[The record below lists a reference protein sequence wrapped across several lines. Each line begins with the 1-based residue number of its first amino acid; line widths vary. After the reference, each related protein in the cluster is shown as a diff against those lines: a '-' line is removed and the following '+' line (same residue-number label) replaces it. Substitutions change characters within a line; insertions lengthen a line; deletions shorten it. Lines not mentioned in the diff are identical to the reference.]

1 MENRPLQEPIRG
13 VADATKFVAQ
23 DATTTHP
30 DYLLNAFPVDGDNGA
45 LRLSTRPKLVVEF
58 SGAFGSGPV
67 EAIASIPRTS
77 GVIGQYDGPNTIDTA
92 GSARASGTF
101 AGQCVVLDLD
111 GSVRQ
116 LWNDTRA
123 TGISAPPAGAG
134 AYGAFSVA
142 WDHEDDDVG
151 YFGVVAQYTT
161 LTTQAVACT
170 LLNRISLADE
180 EITDQGGC
188 FDSGPLSSFP
198 LAAAPPAQEAIVT
211 NGMVTHGPY
220 LFTICN
226 RYIYVHRRSDVV
238 MVQRVEVP
246 LTAEVQGIATIEHEG
261 RRYIAVCTT
270 GSTNVAAPVTADASG
285 VPSEVFGEHWR
296 SAACVLYELL
306 YKDATLE
313 TAVDPGGDPL
323 RRVYMPQ
330 GTESGDA
337 AYELHRTLRLAEY
350 SIARPAGR
358 LCYAICGGDASN
370 VIFVATANQGFNY
383 NGTIGPDGSKPYLSI
398 ARANIA
404 AAFDAVPDAYIDPDA
419 AGDYGFSTDAGGWE
433 NDGSTSYRR
442 PFTWGTRTLYNDIPE
457 IQSGARDPGGLSQP
471 PSYWAIAYH
480 APSDTLIAA
489 GCRPAS
495 SGTTPNVIAL
505 RGSTGELKWSK
516 YVGGLV
522 NQGAVAINQ
531 LTGNVVIGH
540 SRNVDT
546 GTSAM
551 VTELDISTGD
561 VARTWDI
568 PDGVMYNGYITA
580 ANYQTLKVGV
590 YAVAVNGRGQVLA
603 AIGPY
608 VSDV

>member
-13 VADATKFVAQ
+13 VADATKFVAK
-23 DATTTHP
+23 DPTTTHP
-30 DYLLNAFPVDGDNGA
+30 GYLLNAFPVDENGA
-45 LRLSTRPKLVVEF
+45 VRLNTRPKLAVEF

-67 EAIASIPRTS
+67 EAIGSIPRTS

-92 GSARASGTF
+92 GSARESGTF

-123 TGISAPPAGAG
+123 TGITSPPTGAG

-170 LLNRISLADE
+170 LLNRFDLGSE
-180 EITDQGGC
+180 SVTHTGGC
-188 FDSGPLSSFP
+188 FDAGPLASFP
-198 LAAAPPAQEAIVT
+198 LASAPPAQEAIVC
-211 NGMVTHGPY
+211 NAMATHGPY
-220 LFTICN
+220 LFTVAN
-226 RYIYVHRRSDVV
+226 RYIYVHRRSDAV

-246 LTAEVQGIATIEHEG
+246 LAAEVQGIATIIHEG
-261 RRYIAVCTT
+261 RRYIVVCTT
-270 GSTNVAAPVTADASG
+270 GSTNVATPVTADASG
-285 VPSEVFGEHWR
+285 SPSEVFGEHFR
-296 SAACVLYELL
+296 SAAAVLYELQ

-330 GTESGDA
+330 GTETGDA
-337 AYELHRTLRLAEY
+337 AYELHRTLRIAEY
-350 SIARPAGR
+350 SITRPAGR
-358 LCYAICGGDASN
+358 LCYAICAGDASN
-370 VIFVATANQGFNY
+370 ILFVATANQGFNY
-383 NGTIGPDGSKPYLSI
+383 DGTIGPDGSKPYLSL
-398 ARANIA
+398 ARVNID
-404 AAFDAVPDAYIDPDA
+404 AAFEPVPDAFIDPDSNP
-419 AGDYGFSTDAGGWE
+419 GNYGMSADAGGWE
-433 NDGSTSYRR
+433 GDGYTSFRR
-442 PFTWGTRTLYNDIPE
+442 AFSWGTRTLYNDIPE
-457 IQSGARDPGGLSQP
+457 IQAGARDPGGASQP
-471 PSYWAIAYH
+471 PTYWALAYH
-480 APSDTLIAA
+480 ASSDTLIAA
-489 GCRPAS
+489 GCRPAT
-495 SGTTPNVIAL
+495 SGTTPNVIAI

-522 NQGAVAINQ
+522 NQGAVAINP
-531 LTGNVVIGH
+531 LTGNVVVGH

-551 VTELDISTGD
+551 VTELDLTTGD

-568 PDGVMYNGYITA
+568 PDGVLYNGYITG
-580 ANYQTLKVGV
+580 ANYQTLQVGV
-590 YAVAVNGRGQVLA
+590 YGIAVNGRGQVLVA
-603 AIGPY
+603 LGPY
-608 VSDV
+608 VVDV